1 MAYVRINTDWIWT
14 TNVTPNEQNRVPEI
28 QTESITSEISITKAS
43 DGDIKDDS
51 FLNVS
56 LEDIRKQKPGTR
68 IRVQGVVSATP
79 GLFGERLFYI
89 ADPGIQI
96 YKSDAVFPDLEL
108 GDLVEIT
115 GTLRSNRGESR
126 ITVGR
131 TDSITILDQEE
142 VPQPHEVSDI
152 GEETEGWL
160 TQIKGI
166 ILEKKSGI
174 FSVDTNGTTIEIRI
188 KKGTEIKLDHLNQG
202 IDVVIT
208 GIVSQTDDHYFLL
221 PRFEEDM
228 EIIEQIK
235 EMSIT
240 PAYISGKEIAS
251 GEGQKKAYL
260 LGGGTLVTLG
270 GFGIRYFFQKKTG
283 IHV

>member
-1 MAYVRINTDWIWT
+1 M
-14 TNVTPNEQNRVPEI
+14 
-28 QTESITSEISITKAS
+28 
-43 DGDIKDDS
+43 
-51 FLNVS
+51 
-56 LEDIRKQKPGTR
+56 
-68 IRVQGVVSATP
+68 
-79 GLFGERLFYI
+79 
-89 ADPGIQI
+89 
-96 YKSDAVFPDLEL
+96 
-108 GDLVEIT
+108 
-115 GTLRSNRGESR
+115 
-126 ITVGR
+126 
-131 TDSITILDQEE
+131 
-142 VPQPHEVSDI
+142 
-152 GEETEGWL
+152 
-160 TQIKGI
+160 
-166 ILEKKSGI
+166 
-174 FSVDTNGTTIEIRI
+174 
-188 KKGTEIKLDHLNQG
+188 
-202 IDVVIT
+202 DVVIT